1 VTQPKLSRPVPEE
14 FVRKVND
21 FLEAAN
27 RIERRRDSA
36 HAQMVLLHAFAR
48 YGAHHYL
55 TVVKEDSASER
66 EICATYM
73 GEAIARLLKDNIEQM
88 RGPAPDAGEPAAE

>member
-1 VTQPKLSRPVPEE
+1 VKQPELARPVPQE
-14 FVRKVND
+14 FILKVND

-27 RIERRRDSA
+27 RIERRRDTA

-55 TVVKEDSASER
+55 TTVPADSASER
-66 EICATYM
+66 EAYAGYL
-73 GEAIARLLKDNIEQM
+73 GEAIVRLVKEHIEQM
-88 RGPAPDAGEPAAE
+88 RGPAPGAVAPAAE